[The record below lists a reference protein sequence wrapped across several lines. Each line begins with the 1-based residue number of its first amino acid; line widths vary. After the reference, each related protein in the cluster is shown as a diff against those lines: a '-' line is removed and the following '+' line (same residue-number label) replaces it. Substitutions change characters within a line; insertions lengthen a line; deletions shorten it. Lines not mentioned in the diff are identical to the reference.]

1 MESKLMT
8 LSERRRPCHFH
19 GNRLYFAPG
28 WEEKLKEIGLVQ
40 ASRWDRLEPGEQVTR
55 SKRTNAYKVTLAD
68 GETVYFKRY
77 LLFGKPFKYYLRPS
91 ETAVEVFSYSEMTK
105 LNIPIAEPVA
115 LGEIR
120 RCGSLF
126 AACIVTR
133 GIPETTTLEDYAVHD
148 WTFLPQ
154 QERQKAFHAISTTVC
169 RHIQTMHANGFFHF
183 DPKWRNI
190 LIRQTLEKEIS
201 GLWWIDSPR
210 GRRLPSWRR
219 EYGIVHDLSS
229 LCRLALSFLSRSQR
243 LRFLY
248 AYCGPETPRKEV
260 KKLALKI
267 NQHLQRH
274 PPKLIKPERRKSFA
288 HQL

>member
-1 MESKLMT
+1 MEIKLMT
-8 LSERRRPCHFH
+8 LSGKRRPCHFN
-19 GNRLYFAPG
+19 GNRLYFTPG

-40 ASRWDRLEPGEQVTR
+40 GSHWDKLEPGEQVTR
-55 SKRTNAYKVTLAD
+55 SKRTNAYKATLGN

-77 LLFGKPFKYYLRPS
+77 LLFGKPFKFYLRPS
-91 ETAVEVFSYSEMTK
+91 ETAVELFSYREMAK

-115 LGEIR
+115 VGEIR

-133 GIPETTTLEDYAVHD
+133 GIPETITLEDYAIHD
-148 WTFLPQ
+148 WTFLPREQ
-154 QERQKAFHAISTTVC
+154 QQQTFHTIQATVC
-169 RHIQTMHANGFFHF
+169 KHIQTMHAAGFFHF

-190 LIRQTLEKEIS
+190 LIRQNPEKEIS

-210 GRRLPSWRR
+210 GRKLPSWRR
-219 EYGIVHDLSS
+219 EYGVIYDLSG
-229 LCRLALSFLSRSQR
+229 LGRMALSFLSRSQR

-248 AYCGPETPRKEV
+248 AYCGPEATREKV

-274 PPKLIKPERRKSFA
+274 PPKLVKPERR
-288 HQL
+288 L